1 MGLLNRQEIHI
12 SFGKRGYKM
21 FEIIME
27 TELKQARI
35 EHKNIPIGIVS
46 LKRIYDELTEKQRMS
61 LDESF
66 RIVWE
71 NIRRN

>member
-1 MGLLNRQEIHI
+1 
-12 SFGKRGYKM
+12 M

-35 EHKNIPIGIVS
+35 EHKNIPVGIVS
-46 LKRIYDELTEKQRMS
+46 LKKIYDELTEKQKMS